1 MNELSTDEP
10 RESLTRYAKE
20 LDHLRVAM
28 DLAYGL
34 GTTNNASLPEDIV
47 VFPLG
52 VAARDLFEEVH
63 FLVYHARGHAAL
75 RASRTLYE
83 CVVFACYIHK
93 HPETWADYLET
104 MHASWANVLRNFP
117 KADQLLPE
125 MHQILAQKFPR
136 CVQGKQVSLDWNNDQ
151 TTYKMA
157 HAVGVPD
164 EFHSLAF
171 GYTSAY
177 IHPSASFLLTR
188 IIRTEEGQKLVVGVS
203 PSDKSW
209 RESLRISH
217 DLIITALRLRVKYT
231 TSPELQTAVAV
242 CGQDFFGIWG
252 YVPQSSKANNS

>member
-1 MNELSTDEP
+1 
-10 RESLTRYAKE
+10 
-20 LDHLRVAM
+20 M

-83 CVVFACYIHK
+83 CVVFASYIHK

-104 MHASWANVLRNFP
+104 MYASWANVLRNFP
-117 KADQLLPE
+117 GADQLLPE
-125 MHQILAQKFPR
+125 MHQILSHKFPR
-136 CVQGKQVSLDWNNDQ
+136 YVQGKQVPLDWNDDQ

-157 HAVGVPD
+157 NAVGVSD
-164 EFHSLAF
+164 QFHSLAF

-177 IHPSASFLLTR
+177 VHPSASFFLTR
-188 IIRTEEGQKLVVGVS
+188 ITRTNNGEKLVVGV
-203 PSDKSW
+203 PLTDKSW

-217 DLIITALRLRVKYT
+217 DLMITALRLRVKYN
-231 TSPELQTAVAV
+231 TSPELQTALTV
-242 CGQDFFGIWG
+242 CEQDFVDIWG
-252 YVPQSSKANNS
+252 YVPQSSKSE